1 LRGFFAKMCK
11 TAKNYIN
18 FVEKTIVHS
27 AAATEQRK
35 RERTPFNHFDTENA
49 MKSIR
54 IAIALHMA
62 A

>member
-1 LRGFFAKMCK
+1 MCK